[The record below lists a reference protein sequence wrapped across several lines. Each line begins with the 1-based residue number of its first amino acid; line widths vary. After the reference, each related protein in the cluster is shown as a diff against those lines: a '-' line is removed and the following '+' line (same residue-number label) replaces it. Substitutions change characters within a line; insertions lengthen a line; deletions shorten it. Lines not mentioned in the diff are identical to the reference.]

1 MKNTIYIMC
10 LGFFFLLACNSS
22 DEQTQEKK
30 SEKIEDSENNEASN
44 QFTSACDCA
53 KWLADELKLAIEKAD
68 GDVKK
73 FDLTYSEFMK
83 KMDENKECEQ
93 IMQTTANESSLEEFT
108 DSCPEMAELMDLQE
122 SLKMIFSSDSN

>member
-1 MKNTIYIMC
+1 MC